1 MNKCTQKF
9 LSNHTGKCN
18 PPTNILNF
26 GYNSLDEIID
36 AYKIQ
41 NDIYKVN
48 VLSSI
53 GDCVFGA
60 HNDNYTNREAIIP
73 SKRNNH
79 QCRLKTDDLL
89 NFIHTLETKE
99 PYLPHNDFDT
109 LWIAICKLNCK
120 GIGPV
125 TCYDTAL
132 RYSLLH
138 KLPEPQ
144 YVYLHSTHGPLKGA
158 KAYFAIKK
166 ITEVSTPDGKIKV
179 NSLKSG
185 CRIDIS
191 FFTDFSAKDLDCKH
205 IENLLCIYHNEL
217 CKILSL
223 RISI

>member
-1 MNKCTQKF
+1 MNKYTQKP
-9 LSNHTGKCN
+9 LDNHTGKYS
-18 PPTNILNF
+18 PSKSIPTI
-26 GYNSLDEIID
+26 GYNSLNEIID
-36 AYKIQ
+36 AYKKH
-41 NDIYKVN
+41 NYVYNVN
-48 VLSSI
+48 ALSSI

-60 HNDNYTNREAIIP
+60 HNDNYTNREAIMP
-73 SKRNNH
+73 SKRNHH
-79 QCRLKTDDLL
+79 QCRLKTEDLL
-89 NFIHTLETKE
+89 NFTHTLETKE
-99 PYLPHNDFDT
+99 PFFPNNDFDT
-109 LWIAICKLNCK
+109 LWLAISKLNSK

-158 KAYFAIKK
+158 KAYFAVKK
-166 ITEVSTPDGKIKV
+166 ITKVSTPDGKINV

-191 FFTDFSAKDLDCKH
+191 FFTDFTARDIDSKY

-217 CKILSL
+217 CKIQP
-223 RISI
+223 